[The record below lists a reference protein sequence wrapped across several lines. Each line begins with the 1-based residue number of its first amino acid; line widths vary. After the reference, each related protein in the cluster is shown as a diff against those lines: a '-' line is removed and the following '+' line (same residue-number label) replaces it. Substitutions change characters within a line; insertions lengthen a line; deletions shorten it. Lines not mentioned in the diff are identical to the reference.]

1 VIFYDRGMNPAG
13 VGHGS
18 ATILQIDPDMR
29 AAENAVP
36 KWLLSGTK

>member
-18 ATILQIDPDMR
+18 AAILQIDPGLG
-29 AAENAVP
+29 AAENEVP
-36 KWLLSGTK
+36 KWLPSGTK